1 MATGMRKL
9 RIKAVIIRAFRVIV
23 RSVAIACSLLFLPIA
38 DASETSGSIGV
49 LYSGEST
56 IHESVIAELEKR
68 LNRILTIG
76 GVPRVV
82 RYDNEQ
88 LPLNNA
94 THSLWITVG
103 LNAALQTKSLER
115 RTPLV
120 HGLLPKLSLETFLKD
135 VDGSTQSVTGIHLD
149 QPPYR
154 LLNLIKLAIP
164 DARDLG
170 VVLGPSSAES
180 LPELQKHA
188 KRLGLTLHIEQISDQ
203 SELIHALERVLQK
216 GQVLLALPDPLIY
229 NRFTVQKILL
239 TTYRRRVPIVAFSA
253 ALVRAGATLAVH
265 SSPEQ
270 IGRHMAEEAASL
282 LRTPD
287 NGRFRIQAPRYYSVS
302 VNRQVARSLGLNIG
316 EAEELLNSMLE
327 LEKQHQ

>member
-1 MATGMRKL
+1 MATGMHKL
-9 RIKAVIIRAFRVIV
+9 RINAVITRSYRVTV
-23 RSVAIACSLLFLPIA
+23 RFVAVACFMLVLSIA
-38 DASETSGSIGV
+38 DASESSGSIGI

-56 IHESVIAELEKR
+56 IHETVITELEKR
-68 LNRILTIG
+68 LNRTLATG
-76 GVPRVV
+76 GVPRVF
-82 RYDNEQ
+82 RYDNER
-88 LPLNNA
+88 LPVNNP

-135 VDGSTQSVTGIHLD
+135 VDGDAQSVTGVHLD

-154 LLNLIKLAIP
+154 LLNLVKLAIP
-164 DARDLG
+164 DSRDLG

-180 LPELQKHA
+180 LPDLQKHA
-188 KRLGLTLHIEQISDQ
+188 NRLGLTLHIEQISDQ
-203 SELIHALERVLQK
+203 SELIRALERVLHK

-239 TTYRRRVPIVAFSA
+239 TTYRRRIPIVAFSA

-270 IGRHMAEEAASL
+270 IGRHMAEETASL
-282 LRTPD
+282 LQTPD
-287 NGRFRIQAPRYYSVS
+287 IGRFRIQAPRYYSVS
-302 VNRQVARSLGLNIG
+302 VNQQVARSLGLNIG

-327 LEKQHQ
+327 LEKRPQ